1 MIAERGGKSMHSI
14 WFAVSLLVGVAVQ
27 GSSPQDRPR
36 LFRVILPV
44 GDIENAA
51 RFYGELLGAQGR
63 RVSPGRHYFDAGDV
77 IVALVDPNADG
88 EGVKARPNQ
97 DHVYFAVR
105 DLEAVFARARRVGG
119 LVPEKGD
126 GGLPMGEIATRPW
139 GERSFYMADPSGNPL
154 CFVDEK
160 TVFTGRQ

>member
-1 MIAERGGKSMHSI
+1 MHSI
-14 WFAVSLLVGVAVQ
+14 WFAVSLLAGVAVQ
-27 GSSPQDRPR
+27 GSQPKDTPR
-36 LFRVILPV
+36 LYRVILPV
-44 GDIENAA
+44 GDIERDA
-51 RFYGELLGAQGR
+51 RFYGELLGAEGR

-77 IVALVDPNADG
+77 IVALMDPNADG
-88 EGVKARPNQ
+88 EGAKARPNQ

-119 LVPEKGD
+119 LVQEKGD

-139 GERSFYMADPSGNPL
+139 GERSFYMLDPSGNPL

-160 TVFTGRQ
+160 TIFTGRQ